1 MAHSIISE
9 FEARRVERFLR
20 DLYAGKLRQDET
32 LTVTGT
38 LDGQWLAV
46 RWELRNERATLDYGV
61 DARADLKANR
71 MREREAVDL
80 LYDLLGEQFGEFLT
94 SRDPFSGSNWEM
106 IEFAGKQVWLR
117 GQMVNRDAEGRGTE
131 LLDADAVV
139 RSREL
144 AAQPDAADEVLDH
157 AGANEP

>member
-1 MAHSIISE
+1 MAHSIVSE

-20 DLYAGKLRQDET
+20 ELYAGKLRRDES

-46 RWELRNERATLDYGV
+46 RWELNNARATLAYGV

-71 MREREAVDL
+71 LREREAVDL

-94 SRDPFSGSNWEM
+94 SRDPFTGANWEQV
-106 IEFAGKQVWLR
+106 EFAGKQVWLR
-117 GQMVNRDAEGRGTE
+117 GQIVNQDAEQHGTA
-131 LLDADAVV
+131 LLDDDAVV
-139 RSREL
+139 RSRAL
-144 AAQPDAADEVLDH
+144 AQETLDVEPDA
-157 AGANEP
+157 

>member
-20 DLYAGKLRQDET
+20 ELYVGKLRRDET
-32 LTVTGT
+32 LSVTGT

-46 RWELRNERATLDYGV
+46 RWDLQNERKTLHYGV
-61 DARADLKANR
+61 DARVDVKANKL
-71 MREREAVDL
+71 REREGVEL
-80 LYDLLGEQFGEFLT
+80 LYDLLGAQFEDFLKT
-94 SRDPFSGSNWEM
+94 RDPFTGSNWEM
-106 IEFAGKQVWLR
+106 VEFATKEVWLR
-117 GQMVNRDAEGRGTE
+117 GQMINRDAELRGSE

-144 AAQPDAADEVLDH
+144 AEEPVTIEPDET
-157 AGANEP
+157 GSTP

>member
-20 DLYAGKLRQDET
+20 ELYVGKLRRNEA
-32 LTVTGT
+32 LTVSGT

-46 RWELRNERATLDYGV
+46 RWQLRNEAATLQYDV
-61 DARADLKANR
+61 DARVDVKINKL
-71 MREREAVDL
+71 RERDAVDL

-94 SRDPFSGSNWEM
+94 NREPFTGSNWEM
-106 IEFAGKQVWLR
+106 VEFAGKQVWLR
-117 GQMVNRDAEGRGTE
+117 GQLVNEDAELRGSDI
-131 LLDADAVV
+131 LHADAVV

-144 AAQPDAADEVLDH
+144 AQETVTIPGDETDPAA
-157 AGANEP
+157 

>member
-20 DLYAGKLRQDET
+20 ELYAAKLRRDET
-32 LTVTGT
+32 LTVSGT

-61 DARADLKANR
+61 DARVDVKANKL
-71 MREREAVDL
+71 REREAVDL

-94 SRDPFSGSNWEM
+94 SRDPFTGSNWELV
-106 IEFAGKQVWLR
+106 EFAGKQVWLR
-117 GQMVNRDAEGRGTE
+117 GQMLNETAELRGSE

-139 RSREL
+139 RSRAL
-144 AAQPDAADEVLDH
+144 AEEAVTIPGDETDPP
-157 AGANEP
+157 A